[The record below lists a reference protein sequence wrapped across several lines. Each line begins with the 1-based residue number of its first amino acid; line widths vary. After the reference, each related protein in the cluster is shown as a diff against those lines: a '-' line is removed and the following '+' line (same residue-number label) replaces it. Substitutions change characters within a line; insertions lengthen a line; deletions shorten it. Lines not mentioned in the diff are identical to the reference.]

1 MKNVYDIIYGTS
13 ITELGKALSVGQIS
27 EKTLR
32 RVYNE
37 RRRTARRRLATI
49 SSEAVKAEF
58 GNQPNEYFQRS
69 QNLVTTSQL
78 IHALVDVNKFMRSG
92 ESTISG
98 LRHQKEQY
106 IERAHERGLPVNE
119 SNYAKWIEFIRW
131 FKTSMYAA
139 LYDSDSPEVEEAFSE
154 GINAAEWTA
163 AFEKIRIWEHNRP
176 QDQVDERYYSK
187 KRERR

>member
-1 MKNVYDIIYGTS
+1 MKNVYDILYGTS
-13 ITELGKALSVGQIS
+13 ITELGKALSAGQIS

-37 RRRTARRRLATI
+37 RRRTARRRLATV

-58 GNQPNEYFQRS
+58 GNQPDEYFQRS

-78 IHALVDVNKFMRSG
+78 IHALVDVNKFMRSN

-106 IERAHERGLPVNE
+106 IERAQERGLPVDAG
-119 SNYAKWIEFIRW
+119 NYTSWIQFIRW
-131 FKTSMYAA
+131 FKNSQYAL
-139 LYDSDSPEVEEAFSE
+139 LYDSDSEEVEEAFSE
-154 GINAAEWTA
+154 GVTPAEWEN
-163 AFEKIRIWEHNRP
+163 AFRRYKEIS
-176 QDQVDERYYSK
+176 DERRANNR
-187 KRERR
+187 RERR

>member
-1 MKNVYDIIYGTS
+1 MKNVYDILYGTS
-13 ITELGKALSVGQIS
+13 ITELGKALSAGQIS

-37 RRRTARRRLATI
+37 RRRTARRRLATV

-58 GNQPNEYFQRS
+58 GNQPDEYFQRS

-78 IHALVDVNKFMRSG
+78 VHALVDVNKFMRSG

-106 IERAHERGLPVNE
+106 IERAQERGLPVDE
-119 SNYAKWIEFIRW
+119 SNYTSWIQFIRW
-131 FKTSMYAA
+131 FKNSQYAL
-139 LYDSDSPEVEEAFSE
+139 LYDSDSEEVEEAFSE
-154 GINAAEWTA
+154 GVTPADWEQ
-163 AFEKIRIWEHNRP
+163 AFRSFRQI
-176 QDQVDERYYSK
+176 QDERDRSK